1 MLALVLFLQLAK
13 GCKIIHRLSNIF
25 YRLKFLQKDVDS
37 MFKNKNFSILLF
49 GRLITNF
56 GDSIYSIATLT
67 LIYTLTKSTFYS
79 GITLFLISFTAILQ
93 IFVSPI
99 ISKFNVK
106 RFLIISQLF
115 QAIILLAITYLIYIN
130 KLQITTLIIF
140 IVCISFINQIV
151 YPVQLALLPKIV
163 KQEDLVKANSL
174 FSIAY
179 QGSDALFNSIGGFI
193 ITVFGT
199 IYAFIINSITFFINS
214 FIFIFLSNNLSKNSN
229 TIQENYFSKLSS
241 GIKIWNT
248 PLLKPLLIGII
259 IINFSTSS
267 LLTLLPE
274 YSETSYF
281 YGILLSASGLG
292 ILIGAFLSN
301 SQTLKNIRLSAL
313 YTTFTLGIA
322 LSWGALS
329 IVNNNSI
336 TNKIVNF
343 LLFLFG
349 WILIGILNTYSQTMI
364 QCIISKDKLDVAMS
378 TMIGLS
384 IALSP
389 LGALLAGVLSI
400 KYSIKTIII
409 ITSLLIF
416 SIFLFW
422 LFNKNIRNLPSF
434 SKLLEI
440 RN

>member
-1 MLALVLFLQLAK
+1 
-13 GCKIIHRLSNIF
+13 
-25 YRLKFLQKDVDS
+25 

-93 IFVSPI
+93 IFVSPL

-115 QAIILLAITYLIYIN
+115 QAIILLVITYLIYVN

-214 FIFIFLSNNLSKNSN
+214 FIFIFLSNNLSKNTN

-259 IINFSTSS
+259 VINFSISS

-301 SQTLKNIRLSAL
+301 SQILKNIRLSVL
-313 YTTFTLGIA
+313 YTIFTLGIA
-322 LSWGALS
+322 LSWSALS
-329 IVNNNSI
+329 ILNNNSI
-336 TNKIVNF
+336 TNKIINF

-440 RN
+440 RD

>member
-1 MLALVLFLQLAK
+1 
-13 GCKIIHRLSNIF
+13 
-25 YRLKFLQKDVDS
+25 
-37 MFKNKNFSILLF
+37 MFKNKNFSLLLF

-93 IFVSPI
+93 IFISPI
-99 ISKFNVK
+99 INKFNVK

-115 QAIILLAITYLIYIN
+115 QAIILLVITYLIYVN

-179 QGSDALFNSIGGFI
+179 QGSDALFNSIGGYI
-193 ITVFGT
+193 VSIFGT
-199 IYAFIINSITFFINS
+199 IFAFIINSITFFINS
-214 FIFIFLSNNLSKNSN
+214 TLFIFLSDNLSKNEK
-229 TIQENYFSKLSS
+229 TITTQENYFSKLSS

-301 SQTLKNIRLSAL
+301 SQILKNIRLSVL

-322 LSWGALS
+322 LSWSALS

-336 TNKIVNF
+336 INKIINF
-343 LLFLFG
+343 SLFLFG

-378 TMIGLS
+378 TMISLS

-440 RN
+440 ID

>member
-1 MLALVLFLQLAK
+1 
-13 GCKIIHRLSNIF
+13 
-25 YRLKFLQKDVDS
+25 

-93 IFVSPI
+93 IFVSPL

-115 QAIILLAITYLIYIN
+115 QAIILLAITYLIYVN

-151 YPVQLALLPKIV
+151 YPVQLSLLPKIV

-214 FIFIFLSNNLSKNSN
+214 AIFIFLSNDLSKNTNS
-229 TIQENYFSKLSS
+229 IQENYFTKLSS

-301 SQTLKNIRLSAL
+301 SQILKNIRLSVL
-313 YTTFTLGIA
+313 YTTFTLGIG

-329 IVNNNSI
+329 ILNNNSI
-336 TNKIVNF
+336 TNKIINF
-343 LLFLFG
+343 SLFLFG

-364 QCIISKDKLDVAMS
+364 QYIISKDKLDVAMS

-384 IALSP
+384 IAFSP

-440 RN
+440 RD

>member
-1 MLALVLFLQLAK
+1 
-13 GCKIIHRLSNIF
+13 
-25 YRLKFLQKDVDS
+25 

-93 IFVSPI
+93 IFVSPL

-106 RFLIISQLF
+106 RFLIISQLL
-115 QAIILLAITYLIYIN
+115 QAIILLVITYLIYVN

-151 YPVQLALLPKIV
+151 YPVQLSLLPKIV

-199 IYAFIINSITFFINS
+199 IYAFIINSITFFINT
-214 FIFIFLSNNLSKNSN
+214 FIFIFLSNNLSKNTN

-301 SQTLKNIRLSAL
+301 SQILKNIRLSVL
-313 YTTFTLGIA
+313 YTTFTLGIG

-329 IVNNNSI
+329 ILNNNSI

-384 IALSP
+384 IAFSP

-440 RN
+440 RD

>member
-1 MLALVLFLQLAK
+1 
-13 GCKIIHRLSNIF
+13 
-25 YRLKFLQKDVDS
+25 

-93 IFVSPI
+93 IFVSPL

-115 QAIILLAITYLIYIN
+115 QAIILLVITYLIYVN
-130 KLQITTLIIF
+130 KLQITTLIVF
-140 IVCISFINQIV
+140 IVCISFINQII

-214 FIFIFLSNNLSKNSN
+214 FIFIFLSNNLSKNTN

-292 ILIGAFLSN
+292 ILIGAFFSN
-301 SQTLKNIRLSAL
+301 SQILKNIRLSVL
-313 YTTFTLGIA
+313 YTTFTLGIS

-336 TNKIVNF
+336 TNKIINF
-343 LLFLFG
+343 SLFLFG

-384 IALSP
+384 IAFSP

-422 LFNKNIRNLPSF
+422 LFNKNIRNLPRF

-440 RN
+440 RD

>member
-1 MLALVLFLQLAK
+1 
-13 GCKIIHRLSNIF
+13 
-25 YRLKFLQKDVDS
+25 

-79 GITLFLISFTAILQ
+79 GITFFLISFTAILQ
-93 IFVSPI
+93 IFISPL

-115 QAIILLAITYLIYIN
+115 QAIILLAITYLIYVN
-130 KLQITTLIIF
+130 KLQITMLIIF

-214 FIFIFLSNNLSKNSN
+214 AIFIFLSNDLSKNTNS
-229 TIQENYFSKLSS
+229 IQENYFTKLSS

-292 ILIGAFLSN
+292 ILMGAFLSN
-301 SQTLKNIRLSAL
+301 SQILKNIRLSVL
-313 YTTFTLGIA
+313 YTTFTLGIG

-329 IVNNNSI
+329 ILNNNSI
-336 TNKIVNF
+336 TNKIINF
-343 LLFLFG
+343 SLFLFG

-384 IALSP
+384 IAFSP

-440 RN
+440 RD

>member
-1 MLALVLFLQLAK
+1 
-13 GCKIIHRLSNIF
+13 
-25 YRLKFLQKDVDS
+25 

-93 IFVSPI
+93 IFVSPL

-115 QAIILLAITYLIYIN
+115 QAIILLAITYLIYVN

-151 YPVQLALLPKIV
+151 YPIQLALLPKIV

-199 IYAFIINSITFFINS
+199 IYAFIINSITFFINT
-214 FIFIFLSNNLSKNSN
+214 FIFIFLSNNLSKNTN

-301 SQTLKNIRLSAL
+301 SQILKNIRLSTL

-384 IALSP
+384 IAFSP

-416 SIFLFW
+416 NIFLFW

-434 SKLLEI
+434 SKLLEV
-440 RN
+440 RD

>member
-1 MLALVLFLQLAK
+1 
-13 GCKIIHRLSNIF
+13 
-25 YRLKFLQKDVDS
+25 

-93 IFVSPI
+93 IFISPL

-115 QAIILLAITYLIYIN
+115 QAIILLAITYLIYVN

-151 YPVQLALLPKIV
+151 YPIQLALLPKIV

-193 ITVFGT
+193 ITVLGT

-214 FIFIFLSNNLSKNSN
+214 TIFIFLSNDLSKNTN
-229 TIQENYFSKLSS
+229 TVQENYFTKLSS

-301 SQTLKNIRLSAL
+301 SQILKNIRLSVL
-313 YTTFTLGIA
+313 YTTFTLGIG

-329 IVNNNSI
+329 ILNNNSI
-336 TNKIVNF
+336 TNKIINF
-343 LLFLFG
+343 SLFLFG

-384 IALSP
+384 IAFSP

-400 KYSIKTIII
+400 NYSIKTIII

-422 LFNKNIRNLPSF
+422 LFNKNIKNLPSF
-434 SKLLEI
+434 SNLTKEDNNL
-440 RN
+440 

>member
-1 MLALVLFLQLAK
+1 
-13 GCKIIHRLSNIF
+13 
-25 YRLKFLQKDVDS
+25 

-93 IFVSPI
+93 IFISPI
-99 ISKFNVK
+99 ISKFNIK
-106 RFLIISQLF
+106 WFLIISQLF
-115 QAIILLAITYLIYIN
+115 QAIILLAITYLIYVNMI
-130 KLQITTLIIF
+130 QITTLIIF

-151 YPVQLALLPKIV
+151 YPVQLTLLPKIV
-163 KQEDLVKANSL
+163 KQQDLVKANSL

-193 ITVFGT
+193 ITVFGA

-214 FIFIFLSNNLSKNSN
+214 TIFIFLSNDLSKNTNSV
-229 TIQENYFSKLSS
+229 QENYFSKLSS

-301 SQTLKNIRLSAL
+301 NQILKNIRLSVL
-313 YTTFTLGIA
+313 YTIFTLEIG

-329 IVNNNSI
+329 ILNNNSI
-336 TNKIVNF
+336 TNKIINF
-343 LLFLFG
+343 SLFLFG

-384 IALSP
+384 IAFSP

-422 LFNKNIRNLPSF
+422 LFNKNIKNLPSF

-440 RN
+440 RD

>member
-1 MLALVLFLQLAK
+1 
-13 GCKIIHRLSNIF
+13 
-25 YRLKFLQKDVDS
+25 

-93 IFVSPI
+93 IFVSPL

-115 QAIILLAITYLIYIN
+115 QAIILLAITYLIYVN

-151 YPVQLALLPKIV
+151 YPIQLTLLPKIV

-179 QGSDALFNSIGGFI
+179 QGCDALFNSIGGFI

-199 IYAFIINSITFFINS
+199 IYAFIINSITFFVNS
-214 FIFIFLSNNLSKNSN
+214 FIFIFLSNNLSKNTN
-229 TIQENYFSKLSS
+229 TVEENYFSKLSS

-301 SQTLKNIRLSAL
+301 SQILKNIRLSVL
-313 YTTFTLGIA
+313 YTTFTLGIC

-329 IVNNNSI
+329 ILNNNSI
-336 TNKIVNF
+336 KNKIINF
-343 LLFLFG
+343 SLFLFG

-384 IALSP
+384 IAFSP

-434 SKLLEI
+434 SNLTKEDNNL
-440 RN
+440 

>member
-1 MLALVLFLQLAK
+1 
-13 GCKIIHRLSNIF
+13 
-25 YRLKFLQKDVDS
+25 

-93 IFVSPI
+93 IFVSPL

-115 QAIILLAITYLIYIN
+115 QAIILLVITYLIYVN

-214 FIFIFLSNNLSKNSN
+214 FIFIFLSNNLSKNTN

-301 SQTLKNIRLSAL
+301 SQILKNIRLSVL

-322 LSWGALS
+322 LSWSALS

-336 TNKIVNF
+336 INKIINF
-343 LLFLFG
+343 SLFLFG

-378 TMIGLS
+378 TMISLS

-440 RN
+440 ID

>member
-1 MLALVLFLQLAK
+1 
-13 GCKIIHRLSNIF
+13 
-25 YRLKFLQKDVDS
+25 
-37 MFKNKNFSILLF
+37 MFKNKNFSILLL

-56 GDSIYSIATLT
+56 GDSIYSIATLI

-93 IFVSPI
+93 IFISPI
-99 ISKFNVK
+99 INKFNVK
-106 RFLIISQLF
+106 RFLIISQLL
-115 QAIILLAITYLIYIN
+115 QAIILLVITYLIYVN

-140 IVCISFINQIV
+140 IVCVSFINQIV
-151 YPVQLALLPKIV
+151 YPIQLALLPKIV
-163 KQEDLVKANSL
+163 KHDDLVKANSL

-179 QGSDALFNSIGGFI
+179 QGSDALFNSIGGYI
-193 ITVFGT
+193 ISIFGT
-199 IYAFIINSITFFINS
+199 ICAFIINSITFFINS
-214 FIFIFLSNNLSKNSN
+214 ALFIFLSDDLSKNGNTN

-281 YGILLSASGLG
+281 YGVLLSASGLG

-301 SQTLKNIRLSAL
+301 SQILKNIRLGVL
-313 YTTFTLGIA
+313 YTTFTLGIG

-329 IVNNNSI
+329 ILNNNSL
-336 TNKIVNF
+336 TNKIINF
-343 LLFLFG
+343 SLFLFG

-364 QCIISKDKLDVAMS
+364 QCIVSKDKLDVAMS

-384 IALSP
+384 ITFSP
-389 LGALLAGVLSI
+389 LGALLAGMLSI
-400 KYSIKTIII
+400 KYNIETIII

-434 SKLLEI
+434 SKQLKIED
-440 RN
+440 

>member
-1 MLALVLFLQLAK
+1 
-13 GCKIIHRLSNIF
+13 
-25 YRLKFLQKDVDS
+25 

-93 IFVSPI
+93 IFVSPL

-115 QAIILLAITYLIYIN
+115 QAIILLVITYLIYVN

-214 FIFIFLSNNLSKNSN
+214 FIFIFLSNNLSKNTN

-301 SQTLKNIRLSAL
+301 SQILKNIRLSVL

-322 LSWGALS
+322 LSWSALS

-336 TNKIVNF
+336 TNKIINF
-343 LLFLFG
+343 SLFLFG

-440 RN
+440 RD

>member
-1 MLALVLFLQLAK
+1 
-13 GCKIIHRLSNIF
+13 
-25 YRLKFLQKDVDS
+25 

-93 IFVSPI
+93 IFVSPL

-115 QAIILLAITYLIYIN
+115 QAIILLAITYLIYVN

-151 YPVQLALLPKIV
+151 YPIQLALLPKIV
-163 KQEDLVKANSL
+163 KQEDLIKANSL

-193 ITVFGT
+193 ITAFGT

-214 FIFIFLSNNLSKNSN
+214 TIFIFLSNDLSKNTNSV
-229 TIQENYFSKLSS
+229 QENYFSKLSS

-248 PLLKPLLIGII
+248 PLLKPLLIGIT

-301 SQTLKNIRLSAL
+301 SQILKNIRLSVL
-313 YTTFTLGIA
+313 YTTFTLGIS

-329 IVNNNSI
+329 ILNNNSI
-336 TNKIVNF
+336 TNKIINF
-343 LLFLFG
+343 SLFLFG

-384 IALSP
+384 IAFSP

>member
-1 MLALVLFLQLAK
+1 
-13 GCKIIHRLSNIF
+13 
-25 YRLKFLQKDVDS
+25 

-93 IFVSPI
+93 IFVSPL

-106 RFLIISQLF
+106 RFLIISQLL
-115 QAIILLAITYLIYIN
+115 QAIILLVITYLIYVN

-151 YPVQLALLPKIV
+151 YPIQLALLPKIV

-193 ITVFGT
+193 ITAFGT

-214 FIFIFLSNNLSKNSN
+214 TIFIFLSNDLSKNTNS
-229 TIQENYFSKLSS
+229 IQENYFTKLSS

-301 SQTLKNIRLSAL
+301 SQILKNIRLSIL
-313 YTTFTLGIA
+313 YTTFTLGIC

-329 IVNNNSI
+329 ILNNNSI
-336 TNKIVNF
+336 TNKIINF
-343 LLFLFG
+343 SLFLFG

-384 IALSP
+384 IAFSP

-440 RN
+440 RD

>member
-1 MLALVLFLQLAK
+1 
-13 GCKIIHRLSNIF
+13 
-25 YRLKFLQKDVDS
+25 

-67 LIYTLTKSTFYS
+67 LIYSLTKSTFYS

-93 IFVSPI
+93 IFISPI

-106 RFLIISQLF
+106 YFLIISQLL
-115 QAIILLAITYLIYIN
+115 QAIILLVITYLIFID
-130 KLQITTLIIF
+130 KLHITTLIIF

-151 YPVQLALLPKIV
+151 YPIQLSLLPKIV
-163 KQEDLVKANSL
+163 KQQELIKANSL

-199 IYAFIINSITFFINS
+199 IFAFIINSFTFFVNS
-214 FIFIFLSNNLSKNSN
+214 ILFIFLSSDLSKNEKTTNS
-229 TIQENYFSKLSS
+229 TQENYLSKLSS
-241 GIKIWNT
+241 GIKIWNK

-267 LLTLLPE
+267 LLTVLPE

-301 SQTLKNIRLSAL
+301 TQILKNIRLSIL

-322 LSWGALS
+322 LSWGTLS
-329 IVNNNSI
+329 ILNNNSI
-336 TNKIVNF
+336 INKIINF
-343 LLFLFG
+343 SLFLFG
-349 WILIGILNTYSQTMI
+349 WVLIGILNTYSQTMI
-364 QCIISKDKLDVAMS
+364 QCVISKDELDVAMS

-384 IALSP
+384 IAFSP
-389 LGALLAGVLSI
+389 LGALIAGILSI
-400 KYSIKTIII
+400 KYNTKTIII

-416 SIFLFW
+416 CVFLFW
-422 LFNKNIRNLPSF
+422 LFNNNIRKLPSF
-434 SKLLEI
+434 SNLTKEDNNL
-440 RN
+440 

>member
-1 MLALVLFLQLAK
+1 
-13 GCKIIHRLSNIF
+13 
-25 YRLKFLQKDVDS
+25 

-93 IFVSPI
+93 IFVSPL

-151 YPVQLALLPKIV
+151 YPIQLALLPKIV

-199 IYAFIINSITFFINS
+199 IYAFIINSITFFINT
-214 FIFIFLSNNLSKNSN
+214 FIFIFLSNNLSKNTN

-301 SQTLKNIRLSAL
+301 SQILKNIRLSTL

-384 IALSP
+384 IAFSP

-416 SIFLFW
+416 NIFLFW

-434 SKLLEI
+434 SKLLEV
-440 RN
+440 RD

>member
-1 MLALVLFLQLAK
+1 
-13 GCKIIHRLSNIF
+13 
-25 YRLKFLQKDVDS
+25 

-93 IFVSPI
+93 IFISPI

-115 QAIILLAITYLIYIN
+115 QAIILLAITYLIYVN

-140 IVCISFINQIV
+140 IICISFINQVV
-151 YPVQLALLPKIV
+151 YPIQLALLPKIV
-163 KQEDLVKANSL
+163 KKEDLVKANSL

-214 FIFIFLSNNLSKNSN
+214 AIFIFLSNDLSKNTNS
-229 TIQENYFSKLSS
+229 IQENYFSKLSS

-292 ILIGAFLSN
+292 ILMGAFLSN
-301 SQTLKNIRLSAL
+301 SQILKNIRLSVL
-313 YTTFTLGIA
+313 YTTFTLGIG

-329 IVNNNSI
+329 ILNNNSI
-336 TNKIVNF
+336 TNKIINF
-343 LLFLFG
+343 SLFLFG

-384 IALSP
+384 IAFSP

-440 RN
+440 RD

>member
-1 MLALVLFLQLAK
+1 
-13 GCKIIHRLSNIF
+13 
-25 YRLKFLQKDVDS
+25 

-67 LIYTLTKSTFYS
+67 LIYSLTKSTFYS

-93 IFVSPI
+93 IFVSPL

-106 RFLIISQLF
+106 RFLIISQLL
-115 QAIILLAITYLIYIN
+115 QAIILLVITYLIYVN

-151 YPVQLALLPKIV
+151 YPIQLALLPKIV

-179 QGSDALFNSIGGFI
+179 QGSDAFFNSIGGFI

-214 FIFIFLSNNLSKNSN
+214 FIFIFLSNNLSKNTN

-301 SQTLKNIRLSAL
+301 SQILKNIRLSVL
-313 YTTFTLGIA
+313 YTTFTLGIG

-329 IVNNNSI
+329 VLNNNSI
-336 TNKIVNF
+336 TNKIINF
-343 LLFLFG
+343 SLFLFG

-384 IALSP
+384 IAFSP

-400 KYSIKTIII
+400 KHSIKTIII

-434 SKLLEI
+434 SNLTKEDNNL
-440 RN
+440 

>member
-1 MLALVLFLQLAK
+1 
-13 GCKIIHRLSNIF
+13 
-25 YRLKFLQKDVDS
+25 

-67 LIYTLTKSTFYS
+67 LIYSLTKSTFYS

-93 IFVSPI
+93 IFISPI
-99 ISKFNVK
+99 ISNFNVK
-106 RFLIISQLF
+106 YFLIISQLL
-115 QAIILLAITYLIYIN
+115 QAIILLVITYLIFID
-130 KLQITTLIIF
+130 KLHITTLIIF

-151 YPVQLALLPKIV
+151 YPIQLSLLPKIV
-163 KQEDLVKANSL
+163 KQQELVKANSL

-199 IYAFIINSITFFINS
+199 IFAFIINSFTFFVNS
-214 FIFIFLSNNLSKNSN
+214 ILFIFLSSDLSKNEKTTNS
-229 TIQENYFSKLSS
+229 TQENYLSKLSS
-241 GIKIWNT
+241 GIKIWNK

-267 LLTLLPE
+267 LLTVLPE

-301 SQTLKNIRLSAL
+301 TQILKNIRLSIL

-322 LSWGALS
+322 LSWGTLS
-329 IVNNNSI
+329 ILNNNSI
-336 TNKIVNF
+336 INKIINF
-343 LLFLFG
+343 SLFLFG
-349 WILIGILNTYSQTMI
+349 WVLIGILNTYSQTMI
-364 QCIISKDKLDVAMS
+364 QCVISKDELDVAMS

-384 IALSP
+384 IAFSP
-389 LGALLAGVLSI
+389 LGALIAGILSI
-400 KYSIKTIII
+400 KYNTKTIII
-409 ITSLLIF
+409 ITSLLIVCV
-416 SIFLFW
+416 FLFW
-422 LFNKNIRNLPSF
+422 LFNNNIRKLPSF
-434 SKLLEI
+434 SNLTKEDNNL
-440 RN
+440 

>member
-1 MLALVLFLQLAK
+1 
-13 GCKIIHRLSNIF
+13 
-25 YRLKFLQKDVDS
+25 

-67 LIYTLTKSTFYS
+67 LIYSLTKSTFYS

-93 IFVSPI
+93 IFISPI

-106 RFLIISQLF
+106 YFLIISQLL
-115 QAIILLAITYLIYIN
+115 QAIILLVITYLIFID
-130 KLQITTLIIF
+130 KLHITTLIIF

-151 YPVQLALLPKIV
+151 YPIQLALLPKIV
-163 KQEDLVKANSL
+163 KQQELVKANSL

-199 IYAFIINSITFFINS
+199 IFAFIINSFTFFVNS
-214 FIFIFLSNNLSKNSN
+214 ILFIFLSSDLSKNEKTTNS
-229 TIQENYFSKLSS
+229 TQENYLSKLSS
-241 GIKIWNT
+241 GIKIWNK

-267 LLTLLPE
+267 LLTVLPE

-301 SQTLKNIRLSAL
+301 TQILKNIRLNIL

-322 LSWGALS
+322 LSWGTLS
-329 IVNNNSI
+329 ILNNNSI
-336 TNKIVNF
+336 INKIINF
-343 LLFLFG
+343 SLFLFG
-349 WILIGILNTYSQTMI
+349 WVLIGILNTYSQTMI
-364 QCIISKDKLDVAMS
+364 QCVISKDELDVAMS

-384 IALSP
+384 IAFSP
-389 LGALLAGVLSI
+389 LGALIAGILSI
-400 KYSIKTIII
+400 KYNTKTIII

-416 SIFLFW
+416 CVFLFW
-422 LFNKNIRNLPSF
+422 LFNNNIRKLPSF
-434 SKLLEI
+434 SNLTKEDNNL
-440 RN
+440 

>member
-1 MLALVLFLQLAK
+1 
-13 GCKIIHRLSNIF
+13 
-25 YRLKFLQKDVDS
+25 

-67 LIYTLTKSTFYS
+67 LIYSLTKSTFYS

-93 IFVSPI
+93 IFISPI
-99 ISKFNVK
+99 ISKFDVK
-106 RFLIISQLF
+106 KFLIISQLL
-115 QAIILLAITYLIYIN
+115 QAIILLFITYLIFID
-130 KLQITTLIIF
+130 KLHITTLIIF

-151 YPVQLALLPKIV
+151 YPIQLGLLPKIV
-163 KQEDLVKANSL
+163 KQQELVKANSL

-193 ITVFGT
+193 ITIFGS
-199 IYAFIINSITFFINS
+199 IYAFIINSLTFFINS
-214 FIFIFLSNNLSKNSN
+214 VLFIFLSSDLSSNENTN
-229 TIQENYFSKLSS
+229 TIQENYLSKLSS

-267 LLTLLPE
+267 LLTILPE

-301 SQTLKNIRLSAL
+301 KQILKNIGLCTL

-329 IVNNNSI
+329 ILNNNSI
-336 TNKIVNF
+336 TNKIINF
-343 LLFLFG
+343 LLFLIG

-364 QCIISKDKLDVAMS
+364 QCIVSKDKLDVAMS
-378 TMIGLS
+378 TMVGLS

-389 LGALLAGVLSI
+389 LGALTAGILSI
-400 KYSIKTIII
+400 KCNTKTIII

-416 SIFLFW
+416 VVFLLW
-422 LFNKNIRNLPSF
+422 IHNKTIRKLPSF
-434 SKLLEI
+434 NNLLEEE
-440 RN
+440 R

>member
-1 MLALVLFLQLAK
+1 
-13 GCKIIHRLSNIF
+13 
-25 YRLKFLQKDVDS
+25 

-67 LIYTLTKSTFYS
+67 LIYSLTKSTFYS

-93 IFVSPI
+93 IFISPI

-106 RFLIISQLF
+106 YFLIISQLL
-115 QAIILLAITYLIYIN
+115 QAIILLVITYLIFID
-130 KLQITTLIIF
+130 KLHITTLIIF

-151 YPVQLALLPKIV
+151 YPIQLSLLPKIV
-163 KQEDLVKANSL
+163 KQQELVKANSL

-199 IYAFIINSITFFINS
+199 IFAFIINSFTFFVNS
-214 FIFIFLSNNLSKNSN
+214 ILFIFLSSDLSKNEKTTNS
-229 TIQENYFSKLSS
+229 TQENYLSKLSN

-267 LLTLLPE
+267 LLTILPE

-301 SQTLKNIRLSAL
+301 TQILKNIRLSIL

-322 LSWGALS
+322 LSWGTLS
-329 IVNNNSI
+329 ILNNNSI
-336 TNKIVNF
+336 INKIINF
-343 LLFLFG
+343 SLFLFG
-349 WILIGILNTYSQTMI
+349 WVLIGILNTYSQTMI
-364 QCIISKDKLDVAMS
+364 QCVISKDELDVAMS

-384 IALSP
+384 IAFSP
-389 LGALLAGVLSI
+389 LGALIAGILSI
-400 KYSIKTIII
+400 KYNTKTIII

-416 SIFLFW
+416 CVFLFW
-422 LFNKNIRNLPSF
+422 LFNNNIRKLPSF
-434 SKLLEI
+434 SNLTKEDNNL
-440 RN
+440 

>member
-1 MLALVLFLQLAK
+1 
-13 GCKIIHRLSNIF
+13 
-25 YRLKFLQKDVDS
+25 

-67 LIYTLTKSTFYS
+67 LIYSLTKSTFYS

-93 IFVSPI
+93 IFISPI

-106 RFLIISQLF
+106 YFLIISQLL
-115 QAIILLAITYLIYIN
+115 QAIILLVITYLIFID
-130 KLQITTLIIF
+130 KLHITTLIIF

-151 YPVQLALLPKIV
+151 YPIQLSLLPKIV
-163 KQEDLVKANSL
+163 KQQELVKANSL

-199 IYAFIINSITFFINS
+199 IFAFIINSFTFFVNS
-214 FIFIFLSNNLSKNSN
+214 ILFIFLSSDLSKNEKTTNS
-229 TIQENYFSKLSS
+229 TQENYLSKLSS
-241 GIKIWNT
+241 GIKIWNK

-267 LLTLLPE
+267 LLTVLPE
-274 YSETSYF
+274 YSEASYF

-292 ILIGAFLSN
+292 ILIGSFLSN
-301 SQTLKNIRLSAL
+301 TQILKNIRLSIL

-322 LSWGALS
+322 LSWGTLS
-329 IVNNNSI
+329 ILNNNSI
-336 TNKIVNF
+336 INKIINF
-343 LLFLFG
+343 SLFLFG
-349 WILIGILNTYSQTMI
+349 WILIGILNIYSQTMI

-384 IALSP
+384 IAFSP
-389 LGALLAGVLSI
+389 LGALIAGILSI
-400 KYSIKTIII
+400 KYNTKTIII

-416 SIFLFW
+416 CVFLFW
-422 LFNKNIRNLPSF
+422 LYNNNIKKLPSF
-434 SKLLEI
+434 SNLTKEDNNL
-440 RN
+440 

>member
-1 MLALVLFLQLAK
+1 
-13 GCKIIHRLSNIF
+13 
-25 YRLKFLQKDVDS
+25 

-93 IFVSPI
+93 IFISPI
-99 ISKFNVK
+99 ISKFNMK

-115 QAIILLAITYLIYIN
+115 QAIILLVITYLIYIN

-140 IVCISFINQIV
+140 IVCISFINQVV
-151 YPVQLALLPKIV
+151 YPIQLALLPKIV

-179 QGSDALFNSIGGFI
+179 QGSDALFNSIGGYI
-193 ITVFGT
+193 ISIFGT
-199 IYAFIINSITFFINS
+199 IFAFIINSITFFINS
-214 FIFIFLSNNLSKNSN
+214 TLFIFLSDDLSKNENTN

-281 YGILLSASGLG
+281 YGVLLSASGLG

-301 SQTLKNIRLSAL
+301 SQILKNIRLGVL
-313 YTTFTLGIA
+313 YTTFTLGIG

-329 IVNNNSI
+329 ILNNNSL
-336 TNKIVNF
+336 TNKIINF
-343 LLFLFG
+343 SLFLFG

-364 QCIISKDKLDVAMS
+364 QCIVSKDKLDVAMS

-384 IALSP
+384 ITFSP

-400 KYSIKTIII
+400 KYSIETIII

-434 SKLLEI
+434 SKQLKIED
-440 RN
+440 

>member
-1 MLALVLFLQLAK
+1 
-13 GCKIIHRLSNIF
+13 
-25 YRLKFLQKDVDS
+25 

-93 IFVSPI
+93 IFVSPL

-106 RFLIISQLF
+106 RFLIISQLL
-115 QAIILLAITYLIYIN
+115 QAIILLVITYLIYVN

-151 YPVQLALLPKIV
+151 YPVQLTLLPKIV
-163 KQEDLVKANSL
+163 KQQDLVKANSL

-193 ITVFGT
+193 ITVFGA

-214 FIFIFLSNNLSKNSN
+214 TIFIFLSNDLSKNTNSV
-229 TIQENYFSKLSS
+229 QENYFSKLSS

-301 SQTLKNIRLSAL
+301 NQILKNIRLSVL
-313 YTTFTLGIA
+313 YTIFTLGIS

-329 IVNNNSI
+329 ILNNNSI
-336 TNKIVNF
+336 TNKIINF
-343 LLFLFG
+343 SLFLFG

-384 IALSP
+384 IAFSP
-389 LGALLAGVLSI
+389 LGALLTGVLSI

-440 RN
+440 RD

>member
-1 MLALVLFLQLAK
+1 
-13 GCKIIHRLSNIF
+13 
-25 YRLKFLQKDVDS
+25 

-56 GDSIYSIATLT
+56 GDSIYSIATLS
-67 LIYTLTKSTFYS
+67 LIYSLTKSTFYS

-93 IFVSPI
+93 IFISPI
-99 ISKFNVK
+99 ISKFDVK
-106 RFLIISQLF
+106 KFLIISQLI
-115 QAIILLAITYLIYIN
+115 QAIILLVITYLIFIN
-130 KLQITTLIIF
+130 KLHITTLIIF

-151 YPVQLALLPKIV
+151 YPIQLGLLPKIV
-163 KQEDLVKANSL
+163 KQQELVKANSL

-193 ITVFGT
+193 ITIFGS
-199 IYAFIINSITFFINS
+199 IYAFIINSLTFFINS
-214 FIFIFLSNNLSKNSN
+214 VLFIFLSSDLSKNEK
-229 TIQENYFSKLSS
+229 TITTQENYLSKLSS
-241 GIKIWNT
+241 GIKIWNK

-267 LLTLLPE
+267 LLTILPE

-301 SQTLKNIRLSAL
+301 TQILKNIKLSIL

-322 LSWGALS
+322 LSWETLS
-329 IVNNNSI
+329 ILNNNSI
-336 TNKIVNF
+336 INKIINF
-343 LLFLFG
+343 SLFLFG

-364 QCIISKDKLDVAMS
+364 QCIVSKDKLDVAMS

-384 IALSP
+384 IAFTP
-389 LGALLAGVLSI
+389 LGALIAGILSI
-400 KYSIKTIII
+400 KYNTKTIII

-416 SIFLFW
+416 CVFLFW
-422 LFNKNIRNLPSF
+422 LFNNNIRKLPSF
-434 SKLLEI
+434 SNLTKEDNNL
-440 RN
+440 

>member
-1 MLALVLFLQLAK
+1 
-13 GCKIIHRLSNIF
+13 
-25 YRLKFLQKDVDS
+25 

-56 GDSIYSIATLT
+56 GDSIYSIAILS
-67 LIYTLTKSTFYS
+67 LIYTLTKYTFYS
-79 GITLFLISFTAILQ
+79 GITLFLISFTSILQ
-93 IFVSPI
+93 IFISPI
-99 ISKFNVK
+99 ISKFDVK
-106 RFLIISQLF
+106 KFLIISQLI
-115 QAIILLAITYLIYIN
+115 QAIILLVITYLIFIN
-130 KLQITTLIIF
+130 KLHITTLIIF

-151 YPVQLALLPKIV
+151 YPIQLGLLPKIV
-163 KQEDLVKANSL
+163 KQQELVKANSL

-193 ITVFGT
+193 ITIFGS
-199 IYAFIINSITFFINS
+199 IYAFIINSLTFFINS
-214 FIFIFLSNNLSKNSN
+214 VLFIFLSSDLSKNEK
-229 TIQENYFSKLSS
+229 TITTQENYLSKLSS
-241 GIKIWNT
+241 GIKIWNK

-267 LLTLLPE
+267 LLTVLPE

-301 SQTLKNIRLSAL
+301 TQILKNIKLSIL

-322 LSWGALS
+322 LSWETLS
-329 IVNNNSI
+329 ILNNNSI
-336 TNKIVNF
+336 INKIINF
-343 LLFLFG
+343 SLFLFG

-364 QCIISKDKLDVAMS
+364 QCIVSKDKLDVAMS

-384 IALSP
+384 IAFTP
-389 LGALLAGVLSI
+389 LGALIAGILSI
-400 KYSIKTIII
+400 KYNTKTIII

-416 SIFLFW
+416 CVFLFW
-422 LFNKNIRNLPSF
+422 LFNNNIRKLPSF
-434 SKLLEI
+434 SNLTKEDNNL
-440 RN
+440 

>member
-1 MLALVLFLQLAK
+1 
-13 GCKIIHRLSNIF
+13 
-25 YRLKFLQKDVDS
+25 

-67 LIYTLTKSTFYS
+67 LIYSLTKSTFYS

-93 IFVSPI
+93 IFISPI

-106 RFLIISQLF
+106 YFLIISQLL
-115 QAIILLAITYLIYIN
+115 QAIILLVITYLIFID
-130 KLQITTLIIF
+130 KLHITTLIIF

-151 YPVQLALLPKIV
+151 YPIQLSLLPKIV
-163 KQEDLVKANSL
+163 KQQELVKANSL

-199 IYAFIINSITFFINS
+199 IFAFIINSFTFFVNS
-214 FIFIFLSNNLSKNSN
+214 ILFIFLSSDLSKNEKTTNS
-229 TIQENYFSKLSS
+229 TQENYLSKLSS
-241 GIKIWNT
+241 GIKIWNK

-267 LLTLLPE
+267 LLTVLPE

-301 SQTLKNIRLSAL
+301 TQILKNIRLSIL

-322 LSWGALS
+322 LSWGTLS
-329 IVNNNSI
+329 ILNNNSI
-336 TNKIVNF
+336 INKIINF
-343 LLFLFG
+343 SLFLFG
-349 WILIGILNTYSQTMI
+349 WILIGILNIYSQTMI

-384 IALSP
+384 IAFSP
-389 LGALLAGVLSI
+389 LGALIAGILSI
-400 KYSIKTIII
+400 KYNTKTIII

-416 SIFLFW
+416 CVFLFW
-422 LFNKNIRNLPSF
+422 LFNNNIRKLPSF
-434 SKLLEI
+434 SNLTKEDNNL
-440 RN
+440 

>member
-1 MLALVLFLQLAK
+1 
-13 GCKIIHRLSNIF
+13 
-25 YRLKFLQKDVDS
+25 

-67 LIYTLTKSTFYS
+67 LIYSLTKSTFYS

-93 IFVSPI
+93 IFISPI

-106 RFLIISQLF
+106 YFLIISQLL
-115 QAIILLAITYLIYIN
+115 QAIILLVITYLIFID
-130 KLQITTLIIF
+130 KLHITTLIIF

-151 YPVQLALLPKIV
+151 YPIQLSLLPKIV
-163 KQEDLVKANSL
+163 KQQELVKANSL

-199 IYAFIINSITFFINS
+199 IFAFIINSFTFFVNS
-214 FIFIFLSNNLSKNSN
+214 ILFIFLSSDLSKNEKTTN
-229 TIQENYFSKLSS
+229 TTQENYFSKFSS
-241 GIKIWNT
+241 GIKIWNK

-259 IINFSTSS
+259 IINFSTIS
-267 LLTLLPE
+267 LLTVLPE

-301 SQTLKNIRLSAL
+301 TQILKNIRLSIL

-322 LSWGALS
+322 LSWGTLS
-329 IVNNNSI
+329 ILNNNSI
-336 TNKIVNF
+336 TNRIINF
-343 LLFLFG
+343 SLFLFG

-364 QCIISKDKLDVAMS
+364 QCVISKDKLDVAMS

-384 IALSP
+384 IAFTP
-389 LGALLAGVLSI
+389 LGALIAGILSI
-400 KYSIKTIII
+400 KYNTKTIII

-416 SIFLFW
+416 CVFLFW
-422 LFNKNIRNLPSF
+422 LFNNNIRKLPSF
-434 SKLLEI
+434 SNLPKEDNNL
-440 RN
+440 

>member
-1 MLALVLFLQLAK
+1 
-13 GCKIIHRLSNIF
+13 
-25 YRLKFLQKDVDS
+25 

-93 IFVSPI
+93 IFISPL

-115 QAIILLAITYLIYIN
+115 QAIILLAITYLIYVN
-130 KLQITTLIIF
+130 KLQITMLIIF

-163 KQEDLVKANSL
+163 KQEDLIKANSL

-179 QGSDALFNSIGGFI
+179 QGSDAFFNSIGGFI

-214 FIFIFLSNNLSKNSN
+214 AIFIFLSNDLSKNTNS
-229 TIQENYFSKLSS
+229 IQENYFTKLSS

-301 SQTLKNIRLSAL
+301 SQILKNIRLSVL
-313 YTTFTLGIA
+313 YTTFTLGIC

-329 IVNNNSI
+329 ILNNNSI
-336 TNKIVNF
+336 TNKIINF
-343 LLFLFG
+343 SLFLFG

-384 IALSP
+384 ITFSP
-389 LGALLAGVLSI
+389 LGALLAGVLSM

-440 RN
+440 RD

>member
-1 MLALVLFLQLAK
+1 
-13 GCKIIHRLSNIF
+13 
-25 YRLKFLQKDVDS
+25 

-93 IFVSPI
+93 IFISPL

-115 QAIILLAITYLIYIN
+115 QAIILLAITYLIYVN
-130 KLQITTLIIF
+130 KLQITMLIIF

-163 KQEDLVKANSL
+163 KQEDLIKANSL

-179 QGSDALFNSIGGFI
+179 QGSDAFFNSIGGFI

-214 FIFIFLSNNLSKNSN
+214 AIFIFLSNDLSKNTNS
-229 TIQENYFSKLSS
+229 IQENYFTKLSS

-301 SQTLKNIRLSAL
+301 SQILKNIRLSVL
-313 YTTFTLGIA
+313 YTTFTLGIC

-336 TNKIVNF
+336 TNKIYNF

-384 IALSP
+384 IAFSP

-440 RN
+440 RD

>member
-1 MLALVLFLQLAK
+1 
-13 GCKIIHRLSNIF
+13 
-25 YRLKFLQKDVDS
+25 

-67 LIYTLTKSTFYS
+67 LIYSLTKSTFYS

-93 IFVSPI
+93 IFISPI
-99 ISKFNVK
+99 ISKFDVK
-106 RFLIISQLF
+106 KFLIISQLI
-115 QAIILLAITYLIYIN
+115 QAIILLVITYLIFIN
-130 KLQITTLIIF
+130 KLHITTLIIF

-151 YPVQLALLPKIV
+151 YPIQLALLPKIV
-163 KQEDLVKANSL
+163 RQEDLVKVNSL
-174 FSIAY
+174 FSITY

-193 ITVFGT
+193 ITIFGT
-199 IYAFIINSITFFINS
+199 IYAFIINSLTFFINS
-214 FIFIFLSNNLSKNSN
+214 VLFIFLSSDLSKNEK
-229 TIQENYFSKLSS
+229 TITTQENYLSKLSS
-241 GIKIWNT
+241 GIKIWNK

-267 LLTLLPE
+267 LLTVLPE

-301 SQTLKNIRLSAL
+301 KKILKNIRLGTL
-313 YTTFTLGIA
+313 YITFAFGIA
-322 LSWGALS
+322 VSWGLLS
-329 IVNNNSI
+329 ILNNNSI
-336 TNKIVNF
+336 TNRIINF
-343 LLFLFG
+343 SLFLFG

-364 QCIISKDKLDVAMS
+364 QCVISKDKLDVAMS

-384 IALSP
+384 IAFSP
-389 LGALLAGVLSI
+389 LGALLSGVLSI

-422 LFNKNIRNLPSF
+422 LFNKNIRSLPSF
-434 SKLLEI
+434 SKLLE
-440 RN
+440 

>member
-1 MLALVLFLQLAK
+1 
-13 GCKIIHRLSNIF
+13 
-25 YRLKFLQKDVDS
+25 

-93 IFVSPI
+93 IFVSPL

-214 FIFIFLSNNLSKNSN
+214 FIFIFLSNDLSKNTN
-229 TIQENYFSKLSS
+229 TIQENYFTKLSS

-301 SQTLKNIRLSAL
+301 SQILKNIRLGVL
-313 YTTFTLGIA
+313 YTTFTLGIG

-329 IVNNNSI
+329 IINNNSI
-336 TNKIVNF
+336 TNKIYNF

-364 QCIISKDKLDVAMS
+364 QCIVSKDKLDVAMS

-384 IALSP
+384 IAFSP

-440 RN
+440 RD

>member
-1 MLALVLFLQLAK
+1 
-13 GCKIIHRLSNIF
+13 
-25 YRLKFLQKDVDS
+25 

-93 IFVSPI
+93 IFISPL

-115 QAIILLAITYLIYIN
+115 QAIILLAITYLIYVN

-151 YPVQLALLPKIV
+151 YPIQLALLPKIV

-214 FIFIFLSNNLSKNSN
+214 AIFIFLSNDLSKNTNS
-229 TIQENYFSKLSS
+229 IQENYFSKLSS

-301 SQTLKNIRLSAL
+301 SQILKNIRLSVL
-313 YTTFTLGIA
+313 YTTFTLGIG

-329 IVNNNSI
+329 ILNNNSI
-336 TNKIVNF
+336 TNKIINF
-343 LLFLFG
+343 SLFLFG

-384 IALSP
+384 IAFSP

-440 RN
+440 RD

>member
-1 MLALVLFLQLAK
+1 
-13 GCKIIHRLSNIF
+13 
-25 YRLKFLQKDVDS
+25 

-79 GITLFLISFTAILQ
+79 GITLFLISFTTILQ
-93 IFVSPI
+93 IFISPL

-115 QAIILLAITYLIYIN
+115 QAIILLAITYLIYVN

-179 QGSDALFNSIGGFI
+179 QGSDAFFNSIGGFI
-193 ITVFGT
+193 MTVFGT

-214 FIFIFLSNNLSKNSN
+214 ALFIFLSDDLSKNTNSV
-229 TIQENYFSKLSS
+229 QENYFSKLSS

-301 SQTLKNIRLSAL
+301 SQILKNIRLSVL
-313 YTTFTLGIA
+313 YTTFTLGIG

-329 IVNNNSI
+329 ILNNNSI
-336 TNKIVNF
+336 TNKIINF
-343 LLFLFG
+343 SLFLFG

-384 IALSP
+384 IAFSP

-440 RN
+440 RD

>member
-1 MLALVLFLQLAK
+1 
-13 GCKIIHRLSNIF
+13 
-25 YRLKFLQKDVDS
+25 

-67 LIYTLTKSTFYS
+67 LIYSLTKSTFYS

-93 IFVSPI
+93 IFISPI

-106 RFLIISQLF
+106 YFLIISQLL
-115 QAIILLAITYLIYIN
+115 QAIILLVITYLIFID
-130 KLQITTLIIF
+130 KLHITTLIIF

-151 YPVQLALLPKIV
+151 YPIQLGLLPKIV
-163 KQEDLVKANSL
+163 KLQELVKANSL

-199 IYAFIINSITFFINS
+199 IFAFIINSFTFFVNS
-214 FIFIFLSNNLSKNSN
+214 ILFIFLSSDLSKNEKTTNS
-229 TIQENYFSKLSS
+229 TQENYLSKLSS
-241 GIKIWNT
+241 GIKIWNK

-267 LLTLLPE
+267 LLTVLPE

-301 SQTLKNIRLSAL
+301 TQILKNIRLSIL

-322 LSWGALS
+322 LSWGTLS
-329 IVNNNSI
+329 ILNNNSI
-336 TNKIVNF
+336 INKIINF
-343 LLFLFG
+343 SLFLFG
-349 WILIGILNTYSQTMI
+349 WVLIGILNTYSQTMI
-364 QCIISKDKLDVAMS
+364 QCVISKDELDVAMS

-384 IALSP
+384 IAFSP
-389 LGALLAGVLSI
+389 LGALIAGILSI
-400 KYSIKTIII
+400 KYNTKTIII

-416 SIFLFW
+416 CVFLFW
-422 LFNKNIRNLPSF
+422 LFNNNIRKLPSF
-434 SKLLEI
+434 SNLTKEDNNL
-440 RN
+440 

>member
-1 MLALVLFLQLAK
+1 
-13 GCKIIHRLSNIF
+13 
-25 YRLKFLQKDVDS
+25 

-79 GITLFLISFTAILQ
+79 GITLFFISFTAILQ
-93 IFVSPI
+93 IFVSPL

-106 RFLIISQLF
+106 RFLIISQLL
-115 QAIILLAITYLIYIN
+115 QAIILLVITYLICVN

-163 KQEDLVKANSL
+163 NQEDLVKANSL

-199 IYAFIINSITFFINS
+199 IYAFIINSITFFVNS
-214 FIFIFLSNNLSKNSN
+214 FIFIFLSNDLSKNTN

-281 YGILLSASGLG
+281 YGVLLSASGLG

-301 SQTLKNIRLSAL
+301 SQILKNIRLGVL
-313 YTTFTLGIA
+313 YTTFTLGIG

-329 IVNNNSI
+329 ILNNNSI
-336 TNKIVNF
+336 TNKIIHF
-343 LLFLFG
+343 SLFLFG

-384 IALSP
+384 IAFSP

>member
-1 MLALVLFLQLAK
+1 
-13 GCKIIHRLSNIF
+13 
-25 YRLKFLQKDVDS
+25 

-79 GITLFLISFTAILQ
+79 GITLFLISFTVILQ
-93 IFVSPI
+93 IFISPL

-115 QAIILLAITYLIYIN
+115 QAIILLAITYLIYVN

-151 YPVQLALLPKIV
+151 YPIQLALLPKIV

-179 QGSDALFNSIGGFI
+179 QGSDAFFNSIGGFI

-214 FIFIFLSNNLSKNSN
+214 AIFIFLSNNLSKNTNS
-229 TIQENYFSKLSS
+229 IQENYFTKLSS

-301 SQTLKNIRLSAL
+301 SQILKNIRLSVL
-313 YTTFTLGIA
+313 YTTFTLSIG

-329 IVNNNSI
+329 VLNNNSI
-336 TNKIVNF
+336 TNKIINF
-343 LLFLFG
+343 SLFLFG

-384 IALSP
+384 IAFSP

-434 SKLLEI
+434 SKLLKQEK
-440 RN
+440 